1 MINLCFHGIGTP
13 PDDVPAEEAAY
24 WVDADTFRRVLDL
37 VAVRPDVR
45 LSFDDGN
52 TSDLT
57 VALPELV
64 ERGRAADFFVIAGRL
79 GQPGSLSAGDVRAL
93 RRSGMGVGS
102 HGLHHRVWRRLTP
115 AQVHE
120 ELVEA
125 RERLQEVLD
134 EPVTTAACPLG
145 RYDRTT
151 LAALRRL
158 RYTRVYTS
166 DRALARPDSWRQAR
180 FSLRAQDTDDDV
192 AAWLRH
198 GDRYSVRAADRART
212 FVKGLR

>member
-13 PDDVPAEEAAY
+13 PHDAPAEEAAY
-24 WVDADTFRRVLDL
+24 WIGTDTFRRVLDV

-45 LSFDDGN
+45 LSLDDGN
-52 TSDLT
+52 ASDVE

-64 ERGRAADFFVIAGRL
+64 ERGRTADFFVIAGRL
-79 GQPGSLSAGDVRAL
+79 GHAGSLSAGDVRAL

-102 HGLHHRVWRRLTP
+102 HGMHHRVWRRLRP
-115 AQVHE
+115 AELRE
-120 ELVEA
+120 ELVLA
-125 RERLQEVLD
+125 RERLEDVLE
-134 EPVTTAACPLG
+134 EPVRTAACPLG

-151 LAALRRL
+151 LTALRKL
-158 RYTRVYTS
+158 GYTRVYTS
-166 DRALARPDSWRQAR
+166 DRALARPGSWRQAR
-180 FSLRAQDTDDDV
+180 FSLRATDTADDV

-198 GDRYSVRAADRART
+198 GDRYTVRAADRART